1 LEENV
6 IQKSSRT
13 RTRSSR
19 AKKSSTS
26 TGGSASPSGDFG
38 ANLKKK
44 YALAGGGYCL
54 YAPRFPRF
62 VDEPGFPDEANIA
75 NAVVPSVFFL
85 SFLDGKRSM
94 ALQCRS
100 TTEERGAV
108 TRTFGEP
115 GGLEIVERRFVTQDD
130 RFVCEVEFA
139 NGGKADRD
147 TTVVLWTTTD
157 PEGEPVSLEGD
168 SFRVRRMLKF
178 ADTAEVP
185 ADIHYSSPDSKG
197 ARCLQGCFAEGGS
210 DRPDFE
216 ETPWFDVDGMP
227 TPRAKRPM
235 EKPSPIVPGSRVYC
249 GLFRPV
255 SLKAGA
261 KATHRFEA
269 NVVFKGK
276 GVNFRARR
284 PDAKDENGWNAFW
297 DKVPRFQ
304 CDNKELERVVRHRF
318 ELLYLLR
325 QPHGAGLFSSASVCE
340 GNGPFHQPSSFSSP
354 AIMREARWLQDPT
367 LARGCLKVF
376 FDNIHHNGQAPG
388 RVYMSGTNAADFY
401 HGDWGGGFEALDA
414 MHPDKATKKAVLMSM
429 QRYVKWLANNRD
441 PEGSGLTDIVNHF
454 EAGQEFSRRYTVIDG
469 KADRAI
475 EFTEQF
481 RLKGIDASVF
491 RYRMVKWLHKVAEE
505 IQEKAMAN
513 RFAAEAEVILDMIRK
528 KMWDEKAGLFMDL
541 DPDNRRKTNVKAAV
555 GFYPLATDIPN
566 QKQVDR
572 MLDTLSDRSE
582 FWTKYPVPSIAISDS
597 TFDAA
602 GRWKGTRKGCPWNGR
617 VWPVVNSHILEG
629 LTHWAERGNKRA
641 QKLANDL
648 LKKTVSMLSGA
659 TEGGETPN
667 SFEHYHP
674 ETGIGSRYR
683 GVDQYLNAFVL
694 DNIFRIAC
702 GFAIRYGEA
711 QDDPIGDA
719 IDFKL
724 QGMPLGNKVFDVER
738 KNGRLRVQPA

>member
-1 LEENV
+1 MLA
-6 IQKSSRT
+6 SSDPQPGVSSERKQDAQTTKART
-13 RTRSSR
+13 
-19 AKKSSTS
+19 
-26 TGGSASPSGDFG
+26 ASPQQSA
-38 ANLKKK
+38 ANLNKKL
-44 YALAGGGYCL
+44 ALAGGGYCV
-54 YAPRFPRF
+54 YAPRFPRYSHA
-62 VDEPGFPDEANIA
+62 PGFCDEACIG

-85 SFLDGKRSM
+85 SFVENRRSVTLQLRSVVQAQGK
-94 ALQCRS
+94 ATL
-100 TTEERGAV
+100 
-108 TRTFGEP
+108 TFEDAN
-115 GGLEIVERRFVTQDD
+115 GLKVVERRFVTQDD
-130 RFVCEVEFA
+130 RFVSELEVT
-139 NGGKADRD
+139 NGGKSDREV
-147 TTVVLWTTTD
+147 TVVLWTTTD

-168 SFRVRRMLKF
+168 SFRIRRLLKTGD
-178 ADTAEVP
+178 APEVP

-197 ARCLQGCFAEGGS
+197 ARCLQGFFAEGGS
-210 DRPDFE
+210 DRPEFD
-216 ETPWFDVDGMP
+216 ETPWFELPVLP

-235 EKPSPIVPGSRVYC
+235 EKPSPIVAGSRVYC
-249 GLFRPV
+249 GLFRPLV
-255 SLKAGA
+255 LKAGA
-261 KATHRFEA
+261 KVWHRFEA

-276 GVNFRARR
+276 GLNFRARR
-284 PDAKDENGWNAFW
+284 PDPKDENGWQTFW
-297 DKVPRFQ
+297 DKVPRFH
-304 CDNKELERVVRHRF
+304 CDNKEIERVVRHRF

-325 QPHGAGLFSSASVCE
+325 QPHGAGQFSSASVCE
-340 GNGPFHQPSSFSSP
+340 GTGPFHQPSSFSTP

-376 FDNIHHNGQAPG
+376 FENVHHNGQVPG
-388 RVYMSGTNAADFY
+388 RVYLGGTNPADFY
-401 HGDWGGGFEALDA
+401 HADWGGGFEALDA
-414 MHPDKATKKAVLMSM
+414 VHPDKATKKAVLMAM

-454 EAGQEFSRRYTVIDG
+454 EAGQEFSRRYMVIDT

-513 RFAAEAEVILDMIRK
+513 RFHAEAEVILDMIRR
-528 KMWDEKAGLFMDL
+528 KMWDEKAGMFMDL

-572 MLDTLSDRSE
+572 MLDTLSDRNE
-582 FWTKYPVPSIAISDS
+582 FWTKFPVPSIAVSDS

-617 VWPVVNSHILEG
+617 VWPVVNTHILEG

-641 QKLANDL
+641 QKLAVEL
-648 LKKTVSMLSGA
+648 LKKFVSMLSGQA
-659 TEGGETPN
+659 DGSNEAN
-667 SFEHYHP
+667 SLEHYHP
-674 ETGIGSRYR
+674 ESGVGSRYR

-702 GFAIRYGEA
+702 GFAIRYGEV
-711 QDDPIGDA
+711 QDDPIGEA
-719 IDFKL
+719 IDFKMT
-724 QGMPLGNKVFDVER
+724 GMPLGNKLYDIDR
-738 KNGRLRVQPA
+738 KNGRLRVQQQ